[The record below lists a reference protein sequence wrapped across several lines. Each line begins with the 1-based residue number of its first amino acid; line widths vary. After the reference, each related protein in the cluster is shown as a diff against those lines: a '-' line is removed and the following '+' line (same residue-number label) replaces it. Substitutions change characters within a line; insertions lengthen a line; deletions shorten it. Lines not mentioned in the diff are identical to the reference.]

1 MKIVVIELKVENS
14 KLANHTHKSV
24 ICNGHT
30 QIYIKQKSLIKRKEK
45 DNHRETDKGTPND

>member
-14 KLANHTHKSV
+14 KLANHTHQSV

-30 QIYIKQKSLIKRKEK
+30 QIYIKQKSLTKRKEK
-45 DNHRETDKGTPND
+45 DNHRETDKDTPND